1 MESKWIEVQMSKV
14 LSFKLQVGKVKTGQ
28 TTGGFTVISPYTH
41 THTHTHTYKFL
52 NKTQLFIISVGKSN
66 FASHMKHTMEA
77 TITDLLH
84 SWKITCNLEL

>member
-41 THTHTHTYKFL
+41 THTYKFL
-52 NKTQLFIISVGKSN
+52 NKTQLFIISVGKSD
-66 FASHMKHTMEA
+66 FASHMKHTMKA
-77 TITDLLH
+77 TTTDLLH